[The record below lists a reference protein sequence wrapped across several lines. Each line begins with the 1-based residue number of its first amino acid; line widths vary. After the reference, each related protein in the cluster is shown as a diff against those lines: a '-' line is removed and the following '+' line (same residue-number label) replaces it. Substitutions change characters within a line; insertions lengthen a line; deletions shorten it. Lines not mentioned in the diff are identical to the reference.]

1 MPLYNDLEV
10 RPRYGSALPSYA
22 PEGTRGLEPTY
33 EDVDMA
39 RLLKEAATS
48 GAVGSGVGGT
58 YARAMQPYSEWRAAD
73 DALARAWSAPIEILP
88 TIQNRKEVYNELENL
103 IGRSNIR
110 GDYRAGKTPKGF
122 HGHDL
127 WTRLGDSVEG
137 EGIWDAT
144 NKASERYL
152 ARLPGQ
158 ASGKVVSIQES
169 PAAFNRLV
177 DLGEDRLAAKA
188 ILSPEVD
195 EYLRR
200 EAGLEFEEAKRR
212 LGRKEGRIFSEEELA
227 RNSRLNK
234 KALRADQAA
243 WGDALQDLYYI
254 EERGGIDT
262 SPKNQGRRL
271 TGERI
276 EELMRDV
283 PVDGGVA
290 GGPLFFPTKAGGRML
305 VNLLK
310 ETLRPRNVLLD
321 ATLGAGVG
329 AGSAGLGYA
338 SAAPESAGLFT
349 PPGPG
354 YEGLVTAED
363 IEAAAEAKELR
374 NEAERQR
381 LLEQY
386 RASGYDLDPNT
397 RLRDLR

>member
-1 MPLYNDLEV
+1 MPLYGDLEV

-88 TIQNRKEVYNELENL
+88 ATQNRKEIYNELENL

-122 HGHDL
+122 HGHDF
-127 WTRLGDSVEG
+127 WQDGPVGNE
-137 EGIWDAT
+137 IWDAA

-195 EYLRR
+195 EIIRR
-200 EAGLEFEEAKRR
+200 EAGLEFEEERRR

-227 RNSRLNK
+227 KNSRLNK
-234 KALRADQAA
+234 KALRADRAA
-243 WGDALQDLYYI
+243 WGDALQGLYDI

-283 PVDGGVA
+283 PVDRGVQH
-290 GGPLFFPTKAGGRML
+290 PPFFPTKAGGRML